1 MATSFDYDLGVIG
14 AGAAGLTVTSGAA
27 QMGAKTCI
35 IEMRGKLGGDCLH
48 YGCVPSKTLIKSAHV
63 YHQMKQG
70 PAFGLPSMEPGKVDF
85 SMVRDRIV
93 SVIES
98 IQPHDSVERF
108 CGLGAMVQFGQAE
121 FIDEHSVSL
130 EGKTISAEKWVI
142 AAGARPGIPP
152 IPGIEDVEFLT
163 NETIFFMDELPE
175 SLLVLGAGPI
185 ATEMAQSFQRLGSK
199 VTIIQRSPQILSKE
213 DKDMADIVQG
223 VLEAEGITV
232 VTGVS
237 TKSVRQAGGVKEV
250 VVETKDG
257 QEQTCGATHLL
268 VALGR
273 QANVDT
279 MKLENAGVEYTSKGV
294 KVDAR
299 LRTNQ
304 DHIYACGDIT
314 GFHQFTHAAGYEGGV
329 VLTNAIFRL
338 PRKTNY
344 TWLPRATYTDPE
356 LAGMGVTEAQ
366 CKKDGIEYDV
376 WVEEFGENDRAI
388 AEGATVGKLKLIVD
402 KKEKPLGIQICG
414 PSAGELLGEWTAVL
428 NGGVKLS
435 SLAGAVHAYPTLA
448 EINKKVAGSMLAP
461 KIFDGVLKKGVN
473 FLFNYKGR
481 ACEWNPENEEAVEV
495 KGDDA

>member
-1 MATSFDYDLGVIG
+1 MATSYDYDLGVIG

-35 IEMRGKLGGDCLH
+35 IEMRDKLGGDCLH
-48 YGCVPSKTLIKSAHV
+48 YGCVPSKALIKSAHV

-70 PAFGLPSMEPGKVDF
+70 AAFGLPIVEPGTVDF
-85 SMVRDRIV
+85 SKVRDRIV
-93 SVIES
+93 GIINT

-108 CGLGAMVQFGQAE
+108 CGLGAMVKFGQAE
-121 FIDEHSVSL
+121 FIDDHSVRL

-152 IPGIEDVEFLT
+152 IPGLDSMDFLT

-199 VTIIQRSPQILSKE
+199 VTMIQRSPQILSKE
-213 DKDMADIVQG
+213 DKDMADIVQR
-223 VLEAEGITV
+223 VLEGEGITV

-237 TKSVRQAGGVKEV
+237 TKSVSEANGLKHV
-250 VVETKDG
+250 VVETMDG
-257 QEQTCGATHLL
+257 QEQTYIGTHLL

-279 MKLENAGVEYTSKGV
+279 MQLENAGVEFTKKGV
-294 KVDAR
+294 PVDDR

-304 DHIYACGDIT
+304 HHIYACGDIT
-314 GFHQFTHAAGYEGGV
+314 GMHQFTHAAGYEGGV

-356 LAGMGVTEAQ
+356 LAAMGLTEAQ
-366 CKKDGIEYDV
+366 CKKDGIDYDV

-388 AEGATVGKLKLIVD
+388 AESAAVGKLKLIVD

-428 NGGVKLS
+428 NGSVKLS
-435 SLAGAVHAYPTLA
+435 KLASAVHAYPTLA

-461 KIFDGVLKKGVN
+461 KIFGGKLKKGVN

-481 ACEWNPENEEAVEV
+481 ACEWNPETEDAVEV
-495 KGDDA
+495 TEKDD